1 MTIKYEKGT
10 VDDADSIVS
19 MQQELN
25 KLLDLQELDE
35 EQFKKYILTDIQSED
50 RSYFVAK
57 TNGETIGVISVDFS
71 ESISVNDTD
80 DYNASITLMFVDERY
95 RNGTIA
101 FDLFKLA
108 IDEIQKNG
116 ENSFVMSV
124 EDNNP
129 NKFLHFAFAD
139 VLIEENEEQ
148 TKNGTTSQYLLG
160 VTDIDKVKSYTF
172 KEIMKKSVKMKK
184 EFSEVLK
191 TIPRAETIAYLF

>member
-71 ESISVNDTD
+71 ESISVNDVD

-129 NKFLHFAFAD
+129 NKYLHFAFAD

>member
-25 KLLDLQELDE
+25 KMLDLQELDE

-57 TNGETIGVISVDFS
+57 INGETIGVISVDFS
-71 ESISVNDTD
+71 ESISVNDVD

-129 NKFLHFAFAD
+129 NKYLHFAFAD